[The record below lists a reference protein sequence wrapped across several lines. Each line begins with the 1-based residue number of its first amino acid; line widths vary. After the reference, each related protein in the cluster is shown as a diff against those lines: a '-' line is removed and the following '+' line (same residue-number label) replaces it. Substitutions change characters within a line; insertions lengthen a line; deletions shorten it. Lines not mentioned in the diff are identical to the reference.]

1 MNFVKDNIIHTIR
14 LDNQLQRKKKHFL
27 TQKIKE
33 KLHGPLSVECKKT
46 E

>member
-1 MNFVKDNIIHTIR
+1 VKDNIYVLSDLKI
-14 LDNQLQRKKKHFL
+14 NNKKKKKHFL

-33 KLHGPLSVECKKT
+33 KLHSPLNVECKKT